1 MSADLV
7 ARIVRTP
14 AFTPTM
20 TLAKIDAIALIKS
33 DVELRLAKYM
43 SRVEMDPTSAAKA
56 MREMQAWSN
65 DHGPAV
71 ANLPPNSLMPEGM
84 RPELPQDQARNWVSS
99 VFFGAVYGFNF
110 FQDGTVRR
118 KIAEGS
124 MTEAQAQDD
133 LEYRRTSFQLLT
145 AMDESGDL
153 ARIFGKAGVGLEPV
167 TIGAIAVVAVAVIA
181 IVGVLVYQH
190 YEHAHIRSENMAQF
204 KAWCE
209 EAKKK
214 AEGGDSSAQEA
225 FKECVKNVK
234 PPEPARDPIETALYV
249 LGGVLGLY
257 VIGYYVVPK
266 LIAYRGAR

>member
-1 MSADLV
+1 MADQYIFDNRRVVFIQRVFPLKMMSGDN
-7 ARIVRTP
+7 REYYR
-14 AFTPTM
+14 
-20 TLAKIDAIALIKS
+20 AIK
-33 DVELRLAKYM
+33 ER
-43 SRVEMDPTSAAKA
+43 
-56 MREMQAWSN
+56 
-65 DHGPAV
+65 
-71 ANLPPNSLMPEGM
+71 
-84 RPELPQDQARNWVSS
+84 
-99 VFFGAVYGFNF
+99 
-110 FQDGTVRR
+110 TVR
-118 KIAEGS
+118 ILLEDG
-124 MTEAQAQDD
+124 EA
-133 LEYRRTSFQLLT
+133 L
-145 AMDESGDL
+145 DESGDL